1 MLPKSEQE
9 EPQPLDDQQVAT
21 LLDAAKDTPME
32 QLTLVAL
39 FTGLR
44 LSELLGLTWDAVDF
58 GKGTI
63 VISKQLSRPEHRST
77 GLFQSPKS
85 DKARTITP
93 AAAVFD
99 ALKC

>member
-1 MLPKSEQE
+1 MYSTKGG
-9 EPQPLDDQQVAT
+9 AGGT
-21 LLDAAKDTPME
+21 AAADTPME
-32 QLTLVAL
+32 QLTPVAL

-77 GLFQSPKS
+77 GLLQSPKS

-99 ALKC
+99 ALKR

>member
-1 MLPKSEQE
+1 MYSTKGG
-9 EPQPLDDQQVAT
+9 AGGT
-21 LLDAAKDTPME
+21 AAADTPME
-32 QLTLVAL
+32 QLTPVAL

-63 VISKQLSRPEHRST
+63 VISKQLSRPEHRS
-77 GLFQSPKS
+77 

-99 ALKC
+99 ALKR